1 MEVEWCVQ
9 CSCSH
14 QQPLDDGV
22 SVLALVVHHLNVVQ
36 VGVSPVH
43 EPADEVQRDAVGEHN
58 LAVHELSSVLA
69 IHVTAL
75 HLGDL
80 TVVCEEHL
88 PVETKGSGL
97 IEDGWMDRL
106 DWKIVS
112 AGKERKVGDIIE
124 GREQAG
130 LSLSRNHAECLLN
143 IFSYWLS

>member
-1 MEVEWCVQ
+1 MRCVQ

-97 IEDGWMDRL
+97 IEDGWMDGSTGLENSFSRQRE
-106 DWKIVS
+106 K
-112 AGKERKVGDIIE
+112 
-124 GREQAG
+124 GR
-130 LSLSRNHAECLLN
+130 RH
-143 IFSYWLS
+143 Y